1 MLDKNTIITF
11 DLDDTIFKEID
22 FLRSAYFY
30 IADYLDPCDKFLAGR
45 MFSCYRKGENV
56 FDYLVGNYKCSKDKL
71 LSIYR
76 NHQPSVSL
84 TPDVEYVL
92 KKLKSRGCKL
102 GLITDGREITQ
113 KNKIKAL
120 GIEQFFETILISEV
134 TGYTK
139 SNLYNFEL
147 LQNKVKGEQYVYI
160 GDNVNKDFYAP
171 NQLGWNTICLLDDG
185 RNIHLQNFSQGKEYL
200 PKSIIKS
207 LKDIL

>member
-1 MLDKNTIITF
+1 MLDKNTVITF

-22 FLRSAYFY
+22 FLRSAYFE
-30 IADYLDPCDKFLAGR
+30 IADYLDPSDIFLAGR

-76 NHQPSVSL
+76 NHQPNVSL

-92 KKLKSRGCKL
+92 EKLKSRGCKL
-102 GLITDGREITQ
+102 GLITDGREIAQ
-113 KNKIKAL
+113 MNKIKAL
-120 GIEQFFETILISEV
+120 GIETYFDAILISEV

-139 SNLYNFEL
+139 PNLFNFEL
-147 LQNKVKGEQYVYI
+147 LQNKIKGEQYVYI

-171 NQLGWNTICLLDDG
+171 NKLDWNTICLLDDG

-200 PKSIIKS
+200 PKTIIKS